1 MSRNADAVQMQMQ
14 SRCIMQNALQNA
26 LQNVLQNALQ
36 MQIAL
41 QSLQIRKHSGAI
53 SNGLRA
59 RSAGPDLRAT
69 PTAAY
74 PCVYATG
81 SEVCEKLECLENAW
95 RVYEGSGEARGAL

>member
-1 MSRNADAVQMQMQ
+1 
-14 SRCIMQNALQNA
+14 MQNAECIA
-26 LQNVLQNALQ
+26 ECG

-41 QSLQIRKHSGAI
+41 QIAELQIRKYSVEI

-74 PCVYATG
+74 PCVYAAG
-81 SEVCEKLECLENAW
+81 SEV
-95 RVYEGSGEARGAL
+95 